1 MVVVVEV
8 VVVEVESV
16 KGSSVSI
23 SATTG
28 SIGKRN
34 KLIDDAVVCAG
45 TDVGAVTDTG
55 PGEVAVVN
63 IVCVGT
69 DVGVEGESAGE
80 GVGDGTLSPGL
91 VPYSYTLNF
100 SDPIPPDLLLNGT

>member
-1 MVVVVEV
+1 MVVVVVEV

-34 KLIDDAVVCAG
+34 KLIDDAVVCSG
-45 TDVGAVTDTG
+45 TVVGAVTGTDTG
-55 PGEVAVVN
+55 DGVGDAVV
-63 IVCVGT
+63 CSGT
-69 DVGVEGESAGE
+69 DVRAVTGTGTGDGVEA
-80 GVGDGTLSPGL
+80 DGYHPGHHFQT
-91 VPYSYTLNF
+91 VQH
-100 SDPIPPDLLLNGT
+100 LLGLLGSSGHRKH